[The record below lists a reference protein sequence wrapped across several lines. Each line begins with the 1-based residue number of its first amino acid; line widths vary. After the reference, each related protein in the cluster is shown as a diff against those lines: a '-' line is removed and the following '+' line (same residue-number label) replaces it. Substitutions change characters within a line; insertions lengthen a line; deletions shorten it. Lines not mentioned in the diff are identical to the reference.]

1 MVIFSRLPFRLGV
14 TAPGPQAHEAQ
25 AAAISRAGRPARK
38 ALRVDFVSPIGY
50 KKAST
55 GLEEATFNG
64 IEVEALSKKNRSR
77 PSLDSPLSY
86 QVRRNGS
93 ID

>member
-1 MVIFSRLPFRLGV
+1 MVIFSRLPFRLGAA
-14 TAPGPQAHEAQ
+14 APGPESMKRGQPPY
-25 AAAISRAGRPARK
+25 PAPGGLPAK
-38 ALRVDFVSPIGY
+38 SLRVDFVRPIGY

-64 IEVEALSKKNRSR
+64 IEVEALSKKNRGR
-77 PSLDSPLSY
+77 PSLDSLLSY

>member
-1 MVIFSRLPFRLGV
+1 MVIFSRLPFHLSAA
-14 TAPGPQAHEAQ
+14 APGPE
-25 AAAISRAGRPARK
+25 SMKRRPPPYPAPGGLPTK
-38 ALRVDFVSPIGY
+38 SLRVDFVRPIGY

-55 GLEEATFNG
+55 GLEEATFHG

-77 PSLDSPLSY
+77 PSLDSPLLY
-86 QVRRNGS
+86 QVRQNGS

>member
-1 MVIFSRLPFRLGV
+1 
-14 TAPGPQAHEAQ
+14 
-25 AAAISRAGRPARK
+25 
-38 ALRVDFVSPIGY
+38 
-50 KKAST
+50 
-55 GLEEATFNG
+55 LEEATFHG

>member
-1 MVIFSRLPFRLGV
+1 MVIFSRLPFRLSAA
-14 TAPGPQAHEAQ
+14 APGPE
-25 AAAISRAGRPARK
+25 SMKRRPPPYPAPGGLPAK
-38 ALRVDFVSPIGY
+38 SLRVDFVRPIGY

-55 GLEEATFNG
+55 GLEEATFHG